1 MPYNAELVILAN
13 SVKFGKHCVAGKLVN
28 THQWIRLVSNERG
41 AELDNSQV
49 RVATP
54 RGNFPVFTL
63 EQVYVNILQRVP
75 LINQPENCLLDIHT
89 VWQRNGRLYTNNL
102 GNYLDNPLHLW
113 GEGDRL
119 SYSQMQNG
127 QIVIQNSL
135 FLVQVRNLALFTRDF
150 QGKVRRRATF
160 QYNNIVYDLSVTDP
174 KFDNL
179 MNTNNNYQTAV
190 LCISLGEPAP
200 FDNNCYKIIASIFV

>member
-1 MPYNAELVILAN
+1 
-13 SVKFGKHCVAGKLVN
+13 
-28 THQWIRLVSNERG
+28 
-41 AELDNSQV
+41 
-49 RVATP
+49 
-54 RGNFPVFTL
+54 
-63 EQVYVNILQRVP
+63 
-75 LINQPENCLLDIHT
+75 
-89 VWQRNGRLYTNNL
+89 
-102 GNYLDNPLHLW
+102 
-113 GEGDRL
+113 
-119 SYSQMQNG
+119 MQNG